1 MHVFLTIILQHLTII
16 MPCEA
21 MIRFHHQ
28 ACIYNGILYYYSV
41 ADQQKA
47 AIEAV
52 LSDLHSRLLFC
63 AAVQQKAAVD
73 TESAFGDFQ
82 QHIKLGYS
90 QSIAVDNQHDL
101 VLRVTRVWFYL
112 SLFVY

>member
-1 MHVFLTIILQHLTII
+1 

-63 AAVQQKAAVD
+63 TADQYTAAVD
-73 TESAFGDFQ
+73 AVLSDLHSRLLFSAID
-82 QHIKLGYS
+82 
-90 QSIAVDNQHDL
+90 
-101 VLRVTRVWFYL
+101 
-112 SLFVY
+112 

>member
-1 MHVFLTIILQHLTII
+1 MHVFHTIILENLTII
-16 MPCEA
+16 MSCEA

-41 ADQQKA
+41 ADQYKA
-47 AIEAV
+47 AVEVV
-52 LSDLHSRLLFC
+52 LSDLHSQLLFC
-63 AAVQQKAAVD
+63 AANKQKAAVD

-82 QHIKLGYS
+82 QHIKLDCS
-90 QSIAVDNQHDL
+90 QSVAVDNQHDL
-101 VLRVTRVWFYL
+101 VLCVTRVRLYL